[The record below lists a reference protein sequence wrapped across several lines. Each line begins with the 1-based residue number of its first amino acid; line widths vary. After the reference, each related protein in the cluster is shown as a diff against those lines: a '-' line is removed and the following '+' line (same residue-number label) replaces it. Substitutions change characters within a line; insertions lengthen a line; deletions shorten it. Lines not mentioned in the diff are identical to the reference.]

1 MKLIKGCLVIVLVLC
16 AIIVFADGKRK
27 KGKVLE
33 KPYTGEARLK
43 PGEPSVDFCFLDIHG
58 KSVSLKDLKGK
69 YVYIDVWATWC
80 GPCNAEI
87 PYLKKLEE
95 EMKGKKIVFVGMS
108 TDTDKKKW
116 ETFVE
121 KNGLGGIQLFQGKKG
136 GEFKR
141 FYMID
146 YIPRFIL
153 LDKKGR
159 IVDAFMTRPY
169 DEKTKEKLIKLKG
182 I

>member
-1 MKLIKGCLVIVLVLC
+1 
-16 AIIVFADGKRK
+16 
-27 KGKVLE
+27 
-33 KPYTGEARLK
+33 
-43 PGEPSVDFCFLDIHG
+43 
-58 KSVSLKDLKGK
+58 
-69 YVYIDVWATWC
+69 
-80 GPCNAEI
+80 
-87 PYLKKLEE
+87 
-95 EMKGKKIVFVGMS
+95 MKGKKIVFVGMS

-159 IVDAFMTRPY
+159 IVDAFMTRPS

>member
-1 MKLIKGCLVIVLVLC
+1 MI
-16 AIIVFADGKRK
+16 
-27 KGKVLE
+27 
-33 KPYTGEARLK
+33 
-43 PGEPSVDFCFLDIHG
+43 
-58 KSVSLKDLKGK
+58 
-69 YVYIDVWATWC
+69 
-80 GPCNAEI
+80 
-87 PYLKKLEE
+87 
-95 EMKGKKIVFVGMS
+95 GKKIVFVGMS

-121 KNGLGGIQLFQGKKG
+121 KNGLGGIQLFQGMKG

-159 IVDAFMTRPY
+159 IVDAFMTRPS